1 MKNNYPIKYAAMPIY
16 EQTGWTHGLNALER
30 NYDVVAYIVSKCYLI
45 SERKEYKRNG
55 KQINNYEVVFP
66 YSNSV
71 SNYYNEYKRREPEYD
86 CTRECSN
93 SIVVKN
99 IYDTY
104 EDANKEAQKL
114 NQEILNKEFSYL
126 SIEKFLEK
134 QEELTDKHNE
144 KLGIYKLLE
153 TEIEKNI
160 EDLEVDSPSKDQTI
174 IVVQNDKAKIINES
188 LYQYIKF
195 ISDYSFTAFN
205 VTEEEYKELKQQVKN
220 KETLDKKYSNC
231 LMINDKT
238 KIDIIDYNNSNNVD
252 YALINDYGNIN
263 MYPFPDQNNNITI
276 NENIIIYTM
285 ETYEDI
291 IASYM
296 KYKSIDIEKI
306 TKEKT
311 KVKK

>member
-1 MKNNYPIKYAAMPIY
+1 M
-16 EQTGWTHGLNALER
+16 
-30 NYDVVAYIVSKCYLI
+30 
-45 SERKEYKRNG
+45 
-55 KQINNYEVVFP
+55 
-66 YSNSV
+66 
-71 SNYYNEYKRREPEYD
+71 
-86 CTRECSN
+86 
-93 SIVVKN
+93 
-99 IYDTY
+99 
-104 EDANKEAQKL
+104 
-114 NQEILNKEFSYL
+114 
-126 SIEKFLEK
+126 EK
-134 QEELTDKHNE
+134 QEE
-144 KLGIYKLLE
+144 
-153 TEIEKNI
+153 
-160 EDLEVDSPSKDQTI
+160 QTI
-174 IVVQNDKAKIINES
+174 IVVQNDKARIINES

-238 KIDIIDYNNSNNVD
+238 KIDIINYNNSNNVD